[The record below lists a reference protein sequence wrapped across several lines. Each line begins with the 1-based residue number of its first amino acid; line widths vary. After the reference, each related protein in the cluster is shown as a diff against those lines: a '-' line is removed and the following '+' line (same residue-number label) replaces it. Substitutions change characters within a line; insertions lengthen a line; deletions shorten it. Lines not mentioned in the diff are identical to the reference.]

1 MFTRLLSKRTIV
13 TTPPLGFT
21 YISSF
26 LDKQEQFILTKAA
39 LNHLDGLGT
48 NSARRTLKRAL
59 AAGLTHDQLG
69 FLPEEECYQFEEV
82 SNESD
87 FVISMTDPKKR
98 VILMALYVNSVK
110 LELQMLNGLLSAIN
124 NSIMS

>member
-26 LDKQEQFILTKAA
+26 LDKQEQFVLTKAA

-48 NSARRTLKRAL
+48 NSARRKLKRAL

-87 FVISMTDPKKR
+87 FVISLTDPKKG
-98 VILMALYVNSVK
+98 SF
-110 LELQMLNGLLSAIN
+110 
-124 NSIMS
+124 